1 MSHPAPSG
9 WSASFSPPG
18 QSLCALVCCGGV
30 VQIGLGVTAEEVR
43 QELEADPR
51 FVEHVGQVQEF
62 GMDYMGSISGDS
74 DVWTYNVKGTK
85 WSGRV
90 TVRHETGADGNEHVL
105 WARFTLPSGEN
116 VEIKPDEAV
125 AK

>member
-1 MSHPAPSG
+1 MSHPRAVWLVVFLTAG
-9 WSASFSPPG
+9 AG
-18 QSLCALVCCGGV
+18 LCALVCCGGV

-90 TVRHETGADGNEHVL
+90 TVRHETGADGNERVL

-116 VEIKPDEAV
+116 VEIKPDEA
-125 AK
+125 AAR